1 MKDFVHGEQ
10 LSFYFSGFSSER
22 GRAVEMDDKGI
33 QDREVTFYKFF
44 TFSWFLHI
52 LVFLFTTFDC
62 SGQ

>member
-33 QDREVTFYKFF
+33 QDGEVTFYSLFYV
-44 TFSWFLHI
+44 L
-52 LVFLFTTFDC
+52 LVFTYTRISFYHFWLR
-62 SGQ
+62 